1 MFTGIVEAQGVVQ
14 EVVHR
19 DGNLRLSIQSEI
31 SPTLRPGQS
40 VAHDGVCLTIT
51 EVDGH
56 THWVDIVEET
66 LKKTHFHC
74 VRIGQRLNLER
85 SLTLQT
91 PLDGHFVQGHCDQT
105 LPCIDIVPREGSTL
119 FYFPVDPQH
128 AALLIPHGSIAIN
141 GVSLTV
147 AGLDD
152 ERFYVSIIP
161 HTMQKTNFSQLKP
174 NQLVNVEYDLIGKYI
189 LRYAK
194 LQGLAGRD

>member
-1 MFTGIVEAQGVVQ
+1 MFTGIVEAQGIVQ

-31 SPTLRPGQS
+31 SPALRPGQS

-51 EVDGH
+51 EIDGH

-66 LKKTHFHC
+66 LKKTHFDRL
-74 VRIGQRLNLER
+74 RIGQRLNLER

-128 AALLIPHGSIAIN
+128 AAMLIPHGSIAIN

-152 ERFYVSIIP
+152 EQFYVSIIP